1 MYRERGSEAA
11 AECLVIM
18 SRGTLVSLDH
28 QLATSATILGVD
40 HGLPLAE
47 SVIYA
52 VARAHDAE
60 VWTHDPHF
68 RDLPGVRFVE
78 G

>member
-18 SRGTLVSLDH
+18 SRGTLVSLDP

-40 HGLPLAE
+40 HGLPLAD
-47 SVIYA
+47 VK
-52 VARAHDAE
+52 
-60 VWTHDPHF
+60 
-68 RDLPGVRFVE
+68 
-78 G
+78 